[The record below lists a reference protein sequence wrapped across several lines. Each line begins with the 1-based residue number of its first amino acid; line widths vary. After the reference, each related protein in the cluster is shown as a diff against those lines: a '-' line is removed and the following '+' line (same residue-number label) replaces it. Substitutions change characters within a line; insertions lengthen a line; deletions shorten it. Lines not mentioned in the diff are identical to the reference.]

1 MEVRT
6 RSGRVSKPPERYEPQ
21 EVVEDDYD
29 LDDYDESE
37 SELGSD
43 IEYSD
48 EELEDEDEGSLKDF
62 VETDK
67 SESEEEDSNGSR
79 PVVPVKK
86 RGVPAAAGVR
96 RPRGQ
101 SASPSKTN
109 AFPSSLRTTND

>member
-21 EVVEDDYD
+21 EVAEDDYD

-37 SELGSD
+37 SELDSD

-48 EELEDEDEGSLKDF
+48 EEFEDEDEGSLKDF
-62 VETDK
+62 VESDK
-67 SESEEEDSNGSR
+67 SESEEDSNGSC

-86 RGVPAAAGVR
+86 RGVPAAAGIR

-109 AFPSSLRTTND
+109 AFPSSLRTSHE